1 MAHKFQIAYKLQTSP
16 PLPANTKISIS
27 SSPFPLMNEGFN
39 MPVSVSISSSIKL
52 ANPDQEFKT
61 VTVMAHF
68 DTGASRTN
76 IDIGL
81 AEYMGLIPT
90 GMGSSSTANGSATTP
105 NYAVD
110 ISFPNSNL
118 SPFINLP
125 IRSCQLPFALGPN
138 GEAVIKPGNFG
149 ILLGRDIM
157 ARWNIVWNGPT
168 STVFISD

>member
-1 MAHKFQIAYKLQTSP
+1 MAHKFQLAYKLEASS
-16 PLPANTKISIS
+16 PLPENTRISV
-27 SSPFPLMNEGFN
+27 SPSPYPLVNAGFN
-39 MPVSVSISSSIKL
+39 IPVSVSISSSIKL
-52 ANPDQEFKT
+52 ANPSQEFKT

-90 GMGSSSTANGSATTP
+90 GMGSSSTANGSAVTP

-110 ISFPNSNL
+110 IAFPNSSL
-118 SPFINLP
+118 SPFFNLP
-125 IRSCQLPFALGPN
+125 IRSCQLPFELGPN
-138 GEAVIKPGNFG
+138 GEMAVKAGNFG
-149 ILLGRDIM
+149 ILIGRDIM
-157 ARWNIVWNGPT
+157 SRWNIVWNGPT